1 MATVIRLGLNLVN
14 ALWNPLQLT
23 APKIGGI
30 LCMTVI
36 SLLQTNTFQCVLAT
50 NGTVAFVTFLYVD
63 GHMQWTAS
71 DSGSTVEVGFLD
83 DSTYLFPPTDL
94 TDIDTRGNAGIPGKW
109 LFRVDGQRIIAP
121 DGTLL

>member
-1 MATVIRLGLNLVN
+1 MSVT
-14 ALWNPLQLT
+14 
-23 APKIGGI
+23 I
-30 LCMTVI
+30 LRMKVI

-50 NGTVAFVTFLYVD
+50 NGTVAFVTLLFVD

-94 TDIDTRGNAGIPGKW
+94 TDIDTRGNAGSPGKW

-121 DGTLL
+121 DGTFCNIFILGKEREKQFTQEVA